1 MIHCRVGITGLAV
14 AVIVNAVLAGEKTS
28 ATERF
33 LYSSQEFSNPGPF
46 IFKHG
51 TYLKH
56 MQYRNALFSPCAF
69 SSMEAVQPLLLSV
82 QVGAPAAALFQKS

>member
-14 AVIVNAVLAGEKTS
+14 AVIANAVLAGEKTR
-28 ATERF
+28 AAERF

-51 TYLKH
+51 TYMK
-56 MQYRNALFSPCAF
+56 QYRNALFSPCAF